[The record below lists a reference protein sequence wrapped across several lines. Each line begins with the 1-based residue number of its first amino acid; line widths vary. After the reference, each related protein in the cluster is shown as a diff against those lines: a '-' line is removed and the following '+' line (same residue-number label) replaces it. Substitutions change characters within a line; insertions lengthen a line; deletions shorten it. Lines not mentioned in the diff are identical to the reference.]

1 MKGNITD
8 KFFIA
13 GFHGSDSMFTEA
25 YQNQDFTPGNYVK
38 FLDAC
43 EYFEKGDDSRMKGE
57 KCPCLLCN
65 RIHQTSNFYDI
76 ILRKRSTRELPKLPK
91 QLQIEF

>member
-1 MKGNITD
+1 MEVCVTD

-13 GFHGSDSMFTEA
+13 GFHGSDKMFTEA
-25 YQNQDFTPGNYVK
+25 YQNQNFTPGNYVK

-57 KCPCLLCN
+57 KCPCPLCN
-65 RIHQTSNFYDI
+65 RIHETSNFYDI
-76 ILRKRSTRELPKLPK
+76 ILRRRSICESSKYPK
-91 QLQIEF
+91 QLELDF